1 METEFEV
8 VLKLRALLKE
18 VEHARRNSAFGIEV
32 SVEIVVDTNDSVE
45 CTALTRDNDTRAM
58 AEKMKDKNGG

>member
-18 VEHARRNSAFGIEV
+18 VEEARTNPVNPLPV